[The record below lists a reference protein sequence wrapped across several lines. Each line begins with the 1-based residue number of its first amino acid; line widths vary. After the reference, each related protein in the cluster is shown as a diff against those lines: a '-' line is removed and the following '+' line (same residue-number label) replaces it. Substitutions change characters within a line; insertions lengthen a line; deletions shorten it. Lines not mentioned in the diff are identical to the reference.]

1 MKGCLKGFVRDERAV
16 SNVIVAALLLTVAI
30 VGVAVIASFMGGVM
44 DFKKTPIAQF
54 KIVDDPN
61 PVDDATATTGVI
73 IIRHLGGDG
82 IPYNEL
88 VLSVYASNGSVLY
101 QGTLPNDNGIN
112 YKIEDNTDPSDYFN
126 GGDQI
131 FLGNGTIGG
140 NNAGT
145 YEVVLYYKPTMQ
157 PIVDKKVTVS

>member
-1 MKGCLKGFVRDERAV
+1 MSFVRDERAV
-16 SNVIVAALLLTVAI
+16 SNVIVTALLLIVAI
-30 VGVAVIASFMGGVM
+30 VGVGVIASFMGGVM
-44 DFKKTPIAQF
+44 DFKKTPVAEY
-54 KIVDDPN
+54 KIMDDPD
-61 PVDDATATTGVI
+61 PVADATATQGVI

-88 VLSVYASNGSVLY
+88 VLAVYNSKGDVLY
-101 QGTLPNDNGIN
+101 QSGTSLSTDNGNVVNI
-112 YKIEDNTDPSDYFN
+112 TDKTSPSTDFN

-140 NNAGT
+140 SNNPGT

-157 PIVDKKVTVS
+157 PLVDKKVTVS